1 MFYTYS
7 QRPKTEQIWIRLYLC
22 SNNQTEQ
29 KDRSDF
35 GQTAK
40 LDRFIYK
47 GGHKNYIFIYKT
59 V

>member
-1 MFYTYS
+1 MF
-7 QRPKTEQIWIRLYLC
+7 E
-22 SNNQTEQ
+22 
-29 KDRSDF
+29 RSDF

-47 GGHKNYIFIYKT
+47 DGHKNYIFIYKT